1 MKRLAMIIV
10 LSSGLI
16 AGPAA
21 ADHNGVDLMNREN
34 LGAVIGAAIGGFAG
48 NKIVKG
54 KGRPAATAAGAVGG
68 FLLGKNI
75 AHNYRNDGYA
85 APARSVGYSRAVDYG
100 PSRSYTPTRSYRPA
114 ADYGRSS
121 GYQKPRTCCD
131 HDAGHHHRIHPIH
144 ATYIATCTSNVRS
157 GPGTRYRVIDQLY
170 DREPV
175 RVIGK
180 VQGRNWYKVQVGH
193 RDGYVY
199 APLLRPTR
207 YGYNDY

>member
-1 MKRLAMIIV
+1 MKRLAMIII

-21 ADHNGVDLMNREN
+21 ADHNGVDLLNREN
-34 LGAVIGAAIGGFAG
+34 LGAVIGAAVGGFAG

-54 KGRPAATAAGAVGG
+54 KGQPAATAAGAVGG
-68 FLLGKNI
+68 FLLGRNI

-85 APARSVGYSRAVDYG
+85 APRYSTGYSQTSGYS
-100 PSRSYTPTRSYRPA
+100 PNRSYRPA
-114 ADYGRSS
+114 S
-121 GYQKPRTCCD
+121 GYKRGGGYGQRNCCD
-131 HDAGHHHRIHPIH
+131 HDAGRHHRIHPVH
-144 ATYIATCTSNVRS
+144 ATYIAKCTSNVRS
-157 GPGTRYRVIDQLY
+157 GPGTRYRVVDQLY
-170 DREPV
+170 DRESV

-180 VQGRNWYKVQVGH
+180 VKGRNWYKVRVGH

-199 APLLRPTR
+199 APLLRPAR